1 MIRVRLCGFFA
12 CFALLISGS
21 LYAADG
27 SETVEQTK
35 LLPPAPIH
43 ANWVFS
49 GLVTNESGDTYG
61 YFFQM
66 QRDGDQFHSI
76 SALFDAQTKQVI
88 LLDESEALIH
98 DTIPYNWH
106 VGRAFMRFN
115 PINDS
120 WIFGLKTQDKKG
132 FNFKVDMLTR
142 SGTLPVVQ
150 NLRPGVQLLV
160 NQTSH
165 LNGHIQAGADSKEQF
180 VTAKN
185 AWFRQIW
192 LAEHL
197 DKSYP
202 FTGVLCRFN
211 DGSGFYSVNITESD
225 TLRGTI
231 AGWSDEQGLST
242 AISQFINV
250 KQDSEGHWNIR
261 IASPRLHLVLSDFI
275 KKNSVIAGFVAEE
288 KTPTFC
294 ILTNEVIGGKGLD
307 KVS

>member
-1 MIRVRLCGFFA
+1 
-12 CFALLISGS
+12 
-21 LYAADG
+21 
-27 SETVEQTK
+27 
-35 LLPPAPIH
+35 
-43 ANWVFS
+43 
-49 GLVTNESGDTYG
+49 
-61 YFFQM
+61 
-66 QRDGDQFHSI
+66 
-76 SALFDAQTKQVI
+76 
-88 LLDESEALIH
+88 
-98 DTIPYNWH
+98 
-106 VGRAFMRFN
+106 
-115 PINDS
+115 
-120 WIFGLKTQDKKG
+120 
-132 FNFKVDMLTR
+132 MLTR